1 MKKQLV
7 LEADTYKRLV
17 DYHLERVT
25 ELENS
30 DIIKFDEIK
39 CEIQKSIYWADRLA
53 ELDKKNKKILLKNL
67 KKESKNV
74 LKEFIKNLLSQQ

>member
-1 MKKQLV
+1 MI
-7 LEADTYKRLV
+7 
-17 DYHLERVT
+17 T

-67 KKESKNV
+67 KKEYGIRLVLIDFYFKEKNSKWLNF
-74 LKEFIKNLLSQQ
+74 LAP